1 MLSLLLPSYIWNRR
15 LSYVASVGEDGPNPV
30 ETPCLWEGEF
40 CVGITRSEAK
50 EKGMDGRTLGRVPF
64 VM

>member
-1 MLSLLLPSYIWNRR
+1 M
-15 LSYVASVGEDGPNPV
+15 ASVGEDGPNPV